1 MGEISSMWVGEEQ
14 NSCVAEGGERSS
26 WTSGG
31 QM

>member
-1 MGEISSMWVGEEQ
+1 MGEIPSVWVEEEQ
-14 NSCVAEGGERSS
+14 NSSVAEGGERNS